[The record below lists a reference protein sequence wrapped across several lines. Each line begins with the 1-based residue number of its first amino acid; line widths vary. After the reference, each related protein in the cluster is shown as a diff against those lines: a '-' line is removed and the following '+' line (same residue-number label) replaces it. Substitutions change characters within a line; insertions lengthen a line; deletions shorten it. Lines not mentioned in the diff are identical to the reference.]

1 LIFNTGE
8 IIQIVINIPTWI
20 ERVLILPV
28 LLYRRIRYGYAFRR
42 IPLSRGMYAIV
53 DPDDFWRLSRHKWCA
68 LKGQST
74 FYAIRAVYQG
84 KNRKRK
90 TVWMHREIVK
100 AGDGQVCDH
109 INHNGL
115 DNRKA
120 NLRLASRCQNSW
132 NRLKPRN
139 NSRSK
144 YKGISYHSRQKKW
157 YARIQVEGKSKFLGT
172 FDDEIKA
179 ARAYDEAAREYY
191 GKFAVL
197 NFK

>member
-1 LIFNTGE
+1 ML
-8 IIQIVINIPTWI
+8 V
-20 ERVLILPV
+20 LPV

-53 DPDDFWRLSRHKWCA
+53 DPDDYWRLCEYKWYT
-68 LKGQST
+68 LKSSST
-74 FYAIRAVYQG
+74 FYAIRQIYQG
-84 KNRKRK
+84 KNRKSK
-90 TVWMHREIVK
+90 TILMHREIIK
-100 AGDGQVCDH
+100 ASDEYLCDH

-120 NLRLASRCQNSW
+120 NLRLANQYQNSW
-132 NRLKPRN
+132 NRRKPRN

-144 YKGISYHSRQKKW
+144 YKGVVYLSPEKKW
-157 YARIQVEGKSKFLGT
+157 YAKIHVAGVNKFLGK
-172 FDDEIKA
+172 FDDETEA
-179 ARAYDEAAREYY
+179 AKAYDEAARKYY